1 VDANTVTAICA
12 TGIAVASLA
21 VSISQTRAVQKHNR
35 RSVRPFLQFEYQIVP
50 SGHAGMRLRNVG
62 LGPAIVTATSVTLDG
77 KPIGLWDEVSVN
89 ELRRSL
95 PCRPWALTFHAG
107 WALAAGYNELLMSLD
122 NYERSR
128 DEWFWELLRR
138 RLVVEV
144 RYESLYGGEQF
155 STRSDNP
162 YDDQFVRDWANRL
175 PS

>member
-1 VDANTVTAICA
+1 MDANTVTAICA

-21 VSISQTRAVQKHNR
+21 VSISQTRAVQEHNR
-35 RSVRPFLQFEYQIVP
+35 RSVRPFLQFEYQIVA
-50 SGHAGMRLRNVG
+50 SGQSGMRLRNVG

-77 KPIGLWDEVSVN
+77 KHIGAWDEVTVN
-89 ELRRSL
+89 ELRRPL
-95 PCRPWALTFHAG
+95 RRRPYALTFHAG
-107 WALAAGYNELLMSLD
+107 WALAAGYNELFMALD
-122 NYERSR
+122 DYERSR

-162 YDDQFVRDWANRL
+162 YDDQFLRERANRL